1 MIDQSGNAPKD
12 SRHKKIFI
20 LTDGDIDFK
29 NQNEVAK
36 LVQKDPNVCF
46 HTFGVGQLCKRQMV
60 QDLATVGGGHCSIL
74 ESIDN
79 TNELEDRVE

>member
-36 LVQKDPNVCF
+36 LV
-46 HTFGVGQLCKRQMV
+46 
-60 QDLATVGGGHCSIL
+60 
-74 ESIDN
+74 
-79 TNELEDRVE
+79 